1 MMQRCS
7 VDISKF
13 LMKLS
18 CLEFMEQLGRGRV
31 QLRKFVPTCHRERR
45 KSEEKW
51 RFVELGASVKMA
63 PVSALAKYKLVF
75 LGDQSVG
82 KTSIITR
89 FILWLGDWDV
99 FCGYANLV
107 NILWCIKKCKGSLYG
122 ETGQKGEGIESFW
135 ERIISITVSKALK
148 WMKNVTF
155 LPMNKASVATIGI
168 DFLSK
173 TMYLEDRTVRLQL
186 WDTAGQ
192 ERFRSLIPSY
202 IRDSSVAVI
211 AYDVASRQT
220 FLNTS
225 KWIEEVRSERGSD
238 VIIVLVGNK
247 TDLVDK
253 RQVSTEEGE
262 AKSRELNVMFIEAS
276 AKAGFNIKAL
286 FRKIAAALP
295 GMETLSSTKQED
307 MVDVNLRSS
316 ASRDSQP
323 DEAGCAC

>member
-1 MMQRCS
+1 
-7 VDISKF
+7 
-13 LMKLS
+13 
-18 CLEFMEQLGRGRV
+18 
-31 QLRKFVPTCHRERR
+31 
-45 KSEEKW
+45 
-51 RFVELGASVKMA
+51 MA

-89 FILWLGDWDV
+89 FMYDKFDNT
-99 FCGYANLV
+99 Y
-107 NILWCIKKCKGSLYG
+107 
-122 ETGQKGEGIESFW
+122 Q
-135 ERIISITVSKALK
+135 
-148 WMKNVTF
+148 
-155 LPMNKASVATIGI
+155 ATIGI

-186 WDTAGQ
+186 CQGITGLQVIQIHLKHDEYIKQLLFAFVHKHNLVDGIIVLGSLYIVQRLHVLTHGVNCRDTAGQ

-211 AYDVASRQT
+211 VFDVASRQS

-253 RQVSTEEGE
+253 RQVSIEEGE
-262 AKSRELNVMFIEAS
+262 AKARDLNVMFIETS

-295 GMETLSSTKQED
+295 GMETLSSSKQED
-307 MVDVNLRSS
+307 MVDVNLKSS
-316 ASRDSQP
+316 NANASQSQQQSG
-323 DEAGCAC
+323 GCAC